1 MKALKLFA
9 VTALCLIGISSCTTN
24 FEEINKN
31 PNKLTYGD
39 IQAYN
44 MLEPLLY
51 GMGGY
56 YQYHAGYWTN
66 NLIQYTCYVSGATRY
81 LATYYALSNGHWQ
94 TIWDNYAR
102 LASDANHMLQLAT
115 TEGKEDPFYEGVALT
130 LKALNLY
137 SLTTIFGDIPYKEA
151 FKFSENLTP
160 AFESQE
166 EVLGEIVADLGKAA
180 DIFATAPKTGN
191 GGMDSMY
198 GDSAAKWRKF
208 ANSLKMRALCVLT
221 GISDNYW
228 TSIQTMVDDPASYPV
243 FASNADN
250 AKIPFQTVDPY
261 TNQMGPKE
269 VPSMFDAYNLT
280 EKMIALTTIKDADGN
295 DLYQDPRLVIF
306 ATQKG
311 GKWTGAVAGCLKQ
324 DFNTEMNK
332 KPATMNADVL
342 HRDDMDAFVMDYSE
356 ILFILA
362 EGVQLGKLSV
372 AGQTAKSLYEAA
384 VRANIEKWAPYI
396 TYNTKY
402 REITSAAVIDY
413 LASDLASYDKA
424 AAGEGLYGSALELI
438 LSQKWLSLYWT
449 GGFEPY
455 THWRRCEYPILTIGD
470 GTDANQYELPTR
482 FGYPNYTVSTNS
494 ANVQA
499 ALERMGGPN
508 DMHTPLD
515 WSYKKRNG
523 GSRNPHPLANSTN
536 Q

>member
-1 MKALKLFA
+1 
-9 VTALCLIGISSCTTN
+9 
-24 FEEINKN
+24 
-31 PNKLTYGD
+31 
-39 IQAYN
+39 
-44 MLEPLLY
+44 
-51 GMGGY
+51 
-56 YQYHAGYWTN
+56 
-66 NLIQYTCYVSGATRY
+66 
-81 LATYYALSNGHWQ
+81 
-94 TIWDNYAR
+94 
-102 LASDANHMLQLAT
+102 
-115 TEGKEDPFYEGVALT
+115 
-130 LKALNLY
+130 
-137 SLTTIFGDIPYKEA
+137 
-151 FKFSENLTP
+151 
-160 AFESQE
+160 
-166 EVLGEIVADLGKAA
+166 
-180 DIFATAPKTGN
+180 
-191 GGMDSMY
+191 
-198 GDSAAKWRKF
+198 
-208 ANSLKMRALCVLT
+208 
-221 GISDNYW
+221 
-228 TSIQTMVDDPASYPV
+228 
-243 FASNADN
+243 
-250 AKIPFQTVDPY
+250 
-261 TNQMGPKE
+261 
-269 VPSMFDAYNLT
+269 
-280 EKMIALTTIKDADGN
+280 
-295 DLYQDPRLVIF
+295 
-306 ATQKG
+306 
-311 GKWTGAVAGCLKQ
+311 
-324 DFNTEMNK
+324 
-332 KPATMNADVL
+332 
-342 HRDDMDAFVMDYSE
+342 MDAFVMDYSE

-402 REITSAAVIDY
+402 REITSSAIIDY
-413 LASDLASYDKA
+413 LASDLANYDKA